1 MTNKTTAFINKAR
14 AKAAPADLLM
24 AGGRAAALA
33 GEQVKAANTERST
46 ALDLLIAGLTGE
58 MMNLPI
64 AFDVTDRAG
73 NVTESAKA
81 SLLDYLSGFKNED
94 GSDNRTKQSAFRA
107 TVLPALFGVPGDQS
121 AGAKAAWALVTG
133 KALPTANALQGRAI
147 TAKIDEEGKL
157 VLEGG
162 AEGDELLA
170 AAGKSTS
177 ALVKAAKGEAGTSRA
192 APQNESEGRAAT
204 PSEITRAAVAVAKL
218 IAKGEATACAATMS
232 NLRAIA
238 ALVAS
243 NPEAFADD

>member
-1 MTNKTTAFINKAR
+1 MTNKKTAAFVST
-14 AKAAPADLLM
+14 APADLLI
-24 AGGRAAALA
+24 AGGRAAAIA
-33 GEQVKAANTERST
+33 GEQVKAANDGRAT
-46 ALDLLIAGLTGE
+46 ALDMIIAGLTGE

-107 TVLPALFGVPGDQS
+107 TVLPALFGVAGDQS

-133 KALPTANALQGRAI
+133 KALPTANALLSRAI
-147 TAKIDEEGKL
+147 TAKLVDDKL

-177 ALVKAAKGEAGTSRA
+177 ALVKAAKGEAGTNRA
-192 APQNESEGRAAT
+192 APSNESEGRSAT

-218 IAKGEATACAATMS
+218 IAKGEATACSATMS

-238 ALVAS
+238 ALVAA
-243 NPEAFADD
+243 NPDAFADD